1 MVLLKTG
8 LARQSRDPQELQDYS
23 PVPLFVG
30 HIVWTEEIQLVLADD
45 TDVDVAARAQVIV
58 DAGCDG
64 ISHEL
69 LGLLLL
75 EWLKSCHCPS
85 AGHFPGLC
93 IPVPAEVELGT
104 INDTPNPSITRY
116 SSQNTAISYVFTT

>member
-1 MVLLKTG
+1 MWYYWKQALPGRAGTH
-8 LARQSRDPQELQDYS
+8 ELQDYS

-45 TDVDVAARAQVIV
+45 ADVDVAARAQVIV

-85 AGHFPGLC
+85 AGISQDCASLC
-93 IPVPAEVELGT
+93 LQRLSLE
-104 INDTPNPSITRY
+104 
-116 SSQNTAISYVFTT
+116 Q